1 MDLDEI
7 TKEMNVDREELW
19 CIITLKRVWGLKLSS
34 RNVFQESRN
43 DRLYQRPLNEMED

>member
-19 CIITLKRVWGLKLSS
+19 CIITLESVGTQAKQQKCIS
-34 RNVFQESRN
+34 RK
-43 DRLYQRPLNEMED
+43 